1 MRQRQNILAHSCT
14 RTCTITI
21 TRAIHYAHYPSC
33 ILLLVSRAANS
44 ILHYIRYICL
54 HFIVELACSRRISN
68 PSSFVKFDDTIRSLT
83 LCLAFR
89 STIFCHFLFFFFWTK
104 IHMEKSHGSHT
115 VCLLSGTR
123 VSNTIFF
130 SYVQSAKYK
139 SWPTAS
145 HHDLECINSEL
156 PSFVQVPTIGKS
168 IFNRWITLRSYVHS
182 AF

>member
-44 ILHYIRYICL
+44 ILYYIRYICL

-83 LCLAFR
+83 LCLAFC
-89 STIFCHFLFFFFWTK
+89 FCHFLFSFFGLRFTWK
-104 IHMEKSHGSHT
+104 NHMVPIQYVSCQE
-115 VCLLSGTR
+115 R
-123 VSNTIFF
+123 VYRILFF
-130 SYVQSAKYK
+130 SRMCS
-139 SWPTAS
+139 
-145 HHDLECINSEL
+145 LLNINPGL
-156 PSFVQVPTIGKS
+156 LQATTI
-168 IFNRWITLRSYVHS
+168 
-182 AF
+182 